1 MVSVVFGMVQ
11 LRRSARGCRK
21 RCASLVHGRGPF
33 LAFRLSGCTEAE
45 GTTDPMLYHA
55 YQLQSDWLGPLQS
68 AAKWGADLLND
79 PLLMPLHLPGHK
91 QLAAAWEVF
100 ARLRLTHRR
109 PSFGIDSLQVGER
122 QVPVHEVAVQRRPFC
137 TLQRFVR
144 DDLGDT
150 PRSDRPKVLIVAPL
164 SGHFA
169 TLLNDTARTML
180 ADHDVYITDW
190 HNAREV
196 PLSEGRFG
204 LDEYVEQVIEFIEL
218 LGPGTHLVAV
228 CQPCVPA
235 LAAVA
240 LMAQHDHPAQPRS
253 MTLMAGPIDCRIN
266 PTQVNELA
274 TGKPIEWFEDNLI
287 SRVPWRYPGGMRRVY
302 PGFLQL
308 SAFMSM
314 NLDRH
319 RTAFR
324 DLYRQLKNGEHASA
338 EPTKRFYEEYFAVND
353 LPAEFYLET
362 VAQVFQEYR
371 LARGEFMVRGE
382 RVEPAA
388 IRRTALFTVEGERD
402 DICSIGQTV
411 AAHDLCSGI
420 RPYMKSHHVQLGVG
434 HYGVFSGRRWQQQIY
449 PRVRE
454 MIHDCH

>member
-1 MVSVVFGMVQ
+1 
-11 LRRSARGCRK
+11 
-21 RCASLVHGRGPF
+21 
-33 LAFRLSGCTEAE
+33 
-45 GTTDPMLYHA
+45 MLYHA
-55 YQLQSDWLGPLQS
+55 YQLQHDGLAPLLG
-68 AAKWGADLLND
+68 AARWGASVLNH
-79 PLLMPLHLPGHK
+79 PLFTPVKTPLTR

-100 ARLRLTHRR
+100 SRLRLTHQR
-109 PSFGIDSLQVGER
+109 PSFGIDSVQVGEH
-122 QVPVHEVAVQRRPFC
+122 QVPVREVAAQRRPFC

-144 DDLGDT
+144 DDLGDAA
-150 PRSDRPKVLIVAPL
+150 DDARPKVLIVAPL

-196 PLSEGRFG
+196 PLREGRFG
-204 LDEYVEQVIEFIEL
+204 LDEYVDHVIGFIEH

-228 CQPCVPA
+228 CQPCVPT

-240 LMAQHDHPAQPRS
+240 LMAQREHPAQPRS

-266 PTQVNELA
+266 PTQVNDLA
-274 TGKPIEWFEDNLI
+274 TGRPIEWFERNLI
-287 SRVPWRYPGGMRRVY
+287 SRVPWRHRGAMRRVY

-319 RTAFR
+319 KQAFR
-324 DLYRQLKNGEHASA
+324 DLYHHLHNGEH
-338 EPTKRFYEEYFAVND
+338 EPAAATQRFYDEYFAVND

-362 VAQVFQEYR
+362 VAQVFQQFK
-371 LARGEFMVRGE
+371 LAKGEFRVRGE

-454 MIHDCH
+454 MIHDMH